1 MKMLKKYNSNAVTV
15 RIRNFILVFI
25 LLIRGEIEI
34 KVCKNCTF
42 SAFERLFVRINRILP
57 SLESTVIVFGDGT
70 VGISFPS
77 SP

>member
-25 LLIRGEIEI
+25 LLISGGIETE
-34 KVCKNCTF
+34 VCKNCTF
-42 SAFERLFVRINRILP
+42 SAFLWLFVRINRILP
-57 SLESTVIVFGDGT
+57 SLESTAIVFGDGT